1 MEKIKISYIDDL
13 IDTNLSKYLD
23 NYSLEGYEIESM
35 EIKFKTDKGY
45 ESLLNNSNIRISNI
59 VLIDSKLFENNNAN
73 QGKFT
78 GEEFKIILK
87 KYFPFIEVIVI
98 TQNAIEP
105 GYETISKYDSRKHKD
120 VKEYYDEVLS
130 PKIKDAI
137 KNICEFRKI
146 ASVIEKNDNLEKVLI
161 EKIINL
167 LNGTREYQELT
178 KTDIDKIVDIFKEV
192 QEKING

>member
-87 KYFPFIEVIVI
+87 KYLWI
-98 TQNAIEP
+98 
-105 GYETISKYDSRKHKD
+105 
-120 VKEYYDEVLS
+120 
-130 PKIKDAI
+130 
-137 KNICEFRKI
+137 
-146 ASVIEKNDNLEKVLI
+146 
-161 EKIINL
+161 
-167 LNGTREYQELT
+167 
-178 KTDIDKIVDIFKEV
+178 
-192 QEKING
+192 

>member
-23 NYSLEGYEIESM
+23 NYSLNGYEIESL
-35 EIKFKTDKGY
+35 EIEFRTDEGY
-45 ESLLNNSNIRISNI
+45 ENLLNNSNVRSSNI

-98 TQNAIEP
+98 TQNAISP

-120 VKEYYDEVLS
+120 IKEYYDEVLS

-167 LNGTREYQELT
+167 LNGTREYEELT
-178 KTDIDKIVDIFKEV
+178 KLDIDKIVNIFKEV